1 MAWKAKLLSVDNTIN
16 VQYYETIS
24 GDIINERYPL
34 DQFGTK
40 AEIIAYAQSIVN
52 DLNSRLAKTGQLAT
66 LLSSSINKDIA
77 T

>member
-34 DQFGTK
+34 DQFSSK
-40 AEIIAYAQSIVN
+40 AEVVAYAQNIVN